1 MWYNYSI
8 QLIFLSI
15 RARAVSVMGGGVKLD
30 IKIKEIS
37 NDALAYLGDS
47 VLEIRA
53 RELLVRQG
61 ISGSGNLNK
70 ASLSYVKATE
80 QAAAMMK
87 IIPLLSEEEEAVYKR
102 GRNMS
107 GGNVPKSAKVSEYR
121 IATGMEV
128 LFGYLHLCGRTER
141 IDELFAKAYSK
152 EEN

>member
-37 NDALAYLGDS
+37 NDALAYLIDT